1 MILNR
6 LRISQLRNHGHT
18 DITCPEGTLLLLGEN
33 GAGKTTVL
41 EAIAML
47 CTSRSFVTRQDRGIV
62 QASSDFFRLEGSFTA
77 EGGTKRE
84 VTVAYNLDPVK
95 KQIELDHAPLNTAS
109 DLIGQ
114 FPVVAL
120 SPQHRPITAGGP
132 GERRSFIDFIISQVH
147 HAYLMDLID
156 YRRTLRQRNAL
167 LADSRQSPDDIR
179 HALTAW
185 DQSLAETAVRILRR
199 RLRFIDEFTP
209 YFEEAMQGVI
219 GDREV
224 VSLRYRNSVDIDP
237 VTDDAVSTYLE
248 ALNARFLMDVRRGT
262 TSVGPH
268 RDDMDILLNGLDVR
282 AQASQGQHKSV
293 LISLKLGEYRFL
305 DTHLDEAPI
314 LLLDDVFSE
323 LDDERLE
330 RVLQLVQGLGQ
341 TFITTAN
348 ANTRRFFSRNG
359 GDNLTLRIDNGVVS
373 HPAEVA

>member
-18 DITCPEGTLLLLGEN
+18 DITCPDGTLLLLGEN

-47 CTSRSFVTRQDRGIV
+47 CTSRSFVTRQDKGIL
-62 QASSDFFRLEGSFTA
+62 QANTDFFRLEGSFTA
-77 EGGTKRE
+77 AGGTKRE
-84 VTVAYNLDPVK
+84 VTLAYSIDPAK
-95 KQIELDHAPLNTAS
+95 KQIELDHSPLNSAS

-167 LADSRQSPDDIR
+167 LSESGRSPDDIR
-179 HALTAW
+179 HTIEAW
-185 DQSLAETAVRILRR
+185 DQSLAATAIRILNRR
-199 RLRFIDEFTP
+199 VRFIDEFTP
-209 YFEEAMQGVI
+209 YFQDAMHGVI
-219 GDREV
+219 GDREIV
-224 VSLRYRNSVDIDP
+224 ALTYRSSVEIDP
-237 VTDDAVSTYLE
+237 AAEDAVPRYLE
-248 ALNARFLMDVRRGT
+248 ALRKRFMQDVRRGT
-262 TSVGPH
+262 TSLGPH
-268 RDDMDILLNGLDVR
+268 RDDMEILLNGLDVR

-305 DTHLDEAPI
+305 DSHLDEAPI

-323 LDDERLE
+323 LDDDRLE
-330 RVLQLVQGLGQ
+330 RVLKLVQGLGQ

-348 ANTRRFFSRNG
+348 TNTLRFFSRDDS
-359 GDNLTLRIDNGVVS
+359 DNLTLRIDEGVVS
-373 HPAEVA
+373 DLAEVA